1 MNASPIYD
9 LKVTLRDIDPPVWRR
24 FRVGGKTTLALLHEI
39 LQIVMG
45 WLDYHLYEFAVG
57 DQRYEAPEEAP
68 EGKDPTSTPI
78 DRVNLEVG
86 SRFTYLYDW
95 GDEWWH
101 DIEVEAVSAGPDIA
115 LLPVCIAGERACP
128 PEDCGGPPGYAD
140 LLRYLADPTDSEVA
154 HLADWLEVD
163 WSPEQFDVSE
173 VNETL
178 RAARDAGAI

>member
-1 MNASPIYD
+1 MYD
-9 LKVTLRDIDPPVWRR
+9 LKVTLREVDPPVWRR
-24 FRVGGKTTLALLHEI
+24 FRVGGATSLAGLHEI
-39 LQIVMG
+39 LQIVLG
-45 WLDYHLYEFAVG
+45 WLNYHLYEFAVG

-68 EGKDPTSTPI
+68 EGEDPTSSTTI
-78 DRVNLEVG
+78 DQLRLEVG

-101 DIEVEAVSAGPDIA
+101 DIEVEAISPAPDIPQ
-115 LLPVCIAGERACP
+115 LPVCIAGERACP

-140 LLRYLADPTDSEVA
+140 LLRYLADPTDREVA
-154 HLADWLEVD
+154 DFADWLDPD
-163 WSPEQFDVSE
+163 WLPEQFDVSE